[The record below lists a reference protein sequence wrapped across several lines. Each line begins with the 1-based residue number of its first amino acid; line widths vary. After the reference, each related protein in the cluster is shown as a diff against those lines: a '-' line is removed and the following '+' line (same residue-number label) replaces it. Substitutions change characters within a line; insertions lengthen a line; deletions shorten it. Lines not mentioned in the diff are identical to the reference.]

1 MKPKVSIVMG
11 VWNGGTKLKA
21 SIDSIL
27 VQTHTDFEFVIVD
40 DTSTDTTPEI
50 LREYAS
56 KDSRIKIITNEQN
69 LGLTKSLNVGICASR
84 GTYIA
89 HMDSGDTS
97 EPTRFAQQV
106 AFLDTHPDYGLVG
119 AWTYLIDDV
128 SQRIGT
134 MKYPT
139 DDDSLKK
146 MLIKHNGIVH
156 SSVMIRRSL
165 LDTAGIY
172 NEAWKY
178 AQDYELFL
186 RLSQYTKIANIADYL
201 VSYRM
206 TAVSITSKK
215 NKEQVLFAIRARQGA
230 IKRGQY
236 PWWNRIYLI
245 EPWIG
250 YVVPYLCKQKIKR
263 LFHI

>member
-1 MKPKVSIVMG
+1 MKPKVSLILAVH
-11 VWNGGTKLKA
+11 NGEPKLKD
-21 SIDSIL
+21 SIDSL
-27 VQTHTDFEFVIVD
+27 LQQTFMDFELVIVD
-40 DTSTDTTPEI
+40 DASTDATSEI
-50 LREYAS
+50 LREYAVR
-56 KDSRIKIITNEQN
+56 DSRIQIVTNEQN
-69 LGLTKSLNVGICASR
+69 LGLTKSLNKGIVASR

-89 HMDSGDTS
+89 RMDAGDTS

-106 AFLDTHPDYGLVG
+106 AFLDAYPDYGLVG
-119 AWTYLIDDV
+119 AWAYLINDA

-156 SSVMIRRSL
+156 SSVMMRRSL
-165 LDTAGIY
+165 LDTAGVY
-172 NEAWKY
+172 NETWKY

-215 NKEQVLFAIRARQGA
+215 NKEQVLFAIRARQDA
-230 IKRGQY
+230 IRRGQY
-236 PWWNRIYLI
+236 PWWARMDLI
-245 EPWIG
+245 GPWIG
-250 YVVPYLCKQKIKR
+250 YFLPYSCKQKIKQ
-263 LFHI
+263 LFRI